1 MPHPLFDRYIPRLA
15 FIVALVTLAGAC
27 ATGPSGRM
35 APGVEAREAGA
46 FVVRLGSD
54 TLAVERFTRTPGQVE
69 GSVLARSPKTNVQEY
84 TGSYGA
90 NGGVTNFTLASRAAA
105 DTAAPTRAT
114 VAVRGDSVRVSME
127 RGARVQDTTL
137 VVQAP
142 VLPWIGNSYALFEP
156 AFVQLR
162 ASGADT
168 LRMALLPVG
177 GRRAVPV
184 TFTRLGSDSVAIE
197 LFSGRSVAR
206 VDDEGRLLAWDGRGS
221 TMQVRVEREA
231 AVDLERLTAEYT
243 AAERRGRT
251 LGTLSPRDSV
261 QVETAGATLRI
272 DYGRPRARGREIFGG
287 VVPWNEVWRTGAN
300 AATGFSTSRDLELG
314 GVMVPEG
321 SYTLF
326 TLPTP
331 DGWQLIVNRQTGQ
344 WGTEYDPARDLAR
357 IPMRVE
363 RTRQPVEAFTI
374 SVDPNGNG
382 GVLALEWADTR
393 ATVDFIVR

>member
-1 MPHPLFDRYIPRLA
+1 
-15 FIVALVTLAGAC
+15 
-27 ATGPSGRM
+27 M

-69 GSVLARSPKTNVQEY
+69 GSVLARSPKTSVQEY

-105 DTAAPTRAT
+105 DTATPTRVT
-114 VAVRGDSVRVSME
+114 VDVRGDSVRVRTE
-127 RGARVQDTTL
+127 GGARVQDTTL

-142 VLPWIGNSYALFEP
+142 VLPWIGSSYALFEP

-162 ASGADT
+162 ASGDDT

-261 QVETAGATLRI
+261 QVGTAGATLRI
-272 DYGRPRARGREIFGG
+272 DYGRPRARGRETFGG

-326 TLPTP
+326 TLPSP

-374 SVDPNGNG
+374 SVEPNGDG